1 MRRTATFRNSHRALR
16 KPRHLMLSTPSLRR
30 VPMQRADRAPAHAA
44 SKGAVRDG
52 SSHPPQT
59 VGSVDK
65 EQQIPLGARFRVTVS
80 RGRCSKVRHPRTIP
94 EIRSKPPPQRGSDS
108 DPIESR
114 ERRKVTSYFERRPNT
129 PHITLLTRSGD
140 FGSGSTRPSRPARRH
155 ELLIISAQLA
165 IPPRSSLVSRSTH
178 VMLVTLN
185 PDGDLS
191 ALNVR

>member
-1 MRRTATFRNSHRALR
+1 M
-16 KPRHLMLSTPSLRR
+16 
-30 VPMQRADRAPAHAA
+30 
-44 SKGAVRDG
+44 GAVRDG

-59 VGSVDK
+59 VGSFDK
-65 EQQIPLGARFRVTVS
+65 EQQIPLGARFRVPVL

-94 EIRSKPPPQRGSDS
+94 EIRSKPPPHRGSDS

-178 VMLVTLN
+178 LMLVTLN

-191 ALNVR
+191 ALNVRKKSWLG

>member
-1 MRRTATFRNSHRALR
+1 
-16 KPRHLMLSTPSLRR
+16 
-30 VPMQRADRAPAHAA
+30 MQRADRAPAHAA

-94 EIRSKPPPQRGSDS
+94 EIRSKPPPHRGSDS

-129 PHITLLTRSGD
+129 PHVTLLTRSGD
-140 FGSGSTRPSRPARRH
+140 FGCGSTRPSRPARRH

-165 IPPRSSLVSRSTH
+165 IRPTSSPVSRSTH
-178 VMLVTLN
+178 LMSVTLN
-185 PDGDLS
+185 PDGYLS